1 MSATVNHPL
10 RRSKVGESLMT
21 ITQIIQQNP
30 VKANEIFNKL
40 AETSDGAVKTRER
53 LFSELKGELEL
64 LVQLEEQHLFP
75 VLRKHKETK
84 DLVSDA
90 LNDTKQVRALLAELE
105 RMPKNDEGFP
115 GKLAE
120 LKRVFQQHVRDEK
133 KELLPAV
140 RKALSDDETQ
150 VVVEKIEEGK

>member
-1 MSATVNHPL
+1 
-10 RRSKVGESLMT
+10 MT
-21 ITQIIQQNP
+21 MIQTIQQNP
-30 VKANEIFNKL
+30 IKANELLAKL

-53 LFSELKGELEL
+53 LFSELKSELEL
-64 LVQLEEQHLFP
+64 LFQLEEQHLLP
-75 VLRKHKETK
+75 VLRKHKETR

-90 LNDTKQVRALLAELE
+90 LNDNRRVRALLGELE

-140 RKALSDDETQ
+140 RKALSDEEAQ
-150 VVVEKIEEGK
+150 MVAGKIEEGKAKAEEEQ

>member
-1 MSATVNHPL
+1 MHTATNHAP
-10 RRSKVGESLMT
+10 RRNEPGGNPMT
-21 ITQIIQQNP
+21 ITQTIQQNP

-120 LKRVFQQHVRDEK
+120 LKRVF
-133 KELLPAV
+133 
-140 RKALSDDETQ
+140 
-150 VVVEKIEEGK
+150 